1 MFDLRGFL
9 LGCGVVVASLA
20 LYGGAQLWPIV
31 ADSAAMYR
39 VRMCLTEPGATTC
52 ARPSVRRILQEKT
65 GEELMT
71 KFSRTLSPLSC
82 HYIGHVV
89 GQEMFRI
96 SADIESAVAACG
108 RECDSACVHGAIG
121 AAYAEALGLDGFGEY
136 DIDLAHLDVSQL
148 RTTGMKLCSTAG
160 TCHGVGHSLFQIYQ
174 DFEPAFELCRDVAG
188 PWLNMCYN
196 GVTME
201 YADALTARSMGILPH
216 IETFDIST
224 LDTLCD
230 FPTLAEVR
238 ACFRYFPRIAV
249 TVLEK
254 SGFDEAHSLDRVA
267 DICDTQQ
274 SDSKRIVCYGGLG
287 SYHSYSIRGDIP
299 GAVQTCEGLG
309 DRQAAAGCMIGM
321 LAVATE
327 DRMRSLAAFCAST
340 SAQYQDV
347 CYHALFFFLERVN
360 VPEDRQRSLCMD
372 TADACLSGF
381 EKRTSDPAVE
391 VRSFR

>member
-1 MFDLRGFL
+1 
-9 LGCGVVVASLA
+9 
-20 LYGGAQLWPIV
+20 
-31 ADSAAMYR
+31 
-39 VRMCLTEPGATTC
+39 
-52 ARPSVRRILQEKT
+52 
-65 GEELMT
+65 
-71 KFSRTLSPLSC
+71 
-82 HYIGHVV
+82 
-89 GQEMFRI
+89 
-96 SADIESAVAACG
+96 
-108 RECDSACVHGAIG
+108 
-121 AAYAEALGLDGFGEY
+121 
-136 DIDLAHLDVSQL
+136 
-148 RTTGMKLCSTAG
+148 
-160 TCHGVGHSLFQIYQ
+160 
-174 DFEPAFELCRDVAG
+174 
-188 PWLNMCYN
+188 
-196 GVTME
+196 
-201 YADALTARSMGILPH
+201 
-216 IETFDIST
+216 
-224 LDTLCD
+224 LCD